1 MNACGLST
9 DAALSVPPLQDKD
22 GTSLS
27 HIVSSQLRGTSSP
40 FISIEPVPPT
50 ALGAAAA
57 PQEPCEELHFVAEA
71 TAVAEWLSG
80 GAVGLVLG
88 QLGVKQGLDGL
99 LACQEDAQR
108 ESKCRQAMASV
119 QTFEANALI
128 HTQVCTYICFCCG
141 CQLIRHMCKH
151 FVSKAAVKVAVDHT
165 GQRQFGSPVWML

>member
-1 MNACGLST
+1 MLLCA
-9 DAALSVPPLQDKD
+9 PPLQDKD
-22 GTSLS
+22 GNSLS

-57 PQEPCEELHFVAEA
+57 PQDPGEELHFVAEA
-71 TAVAEWLSG
+71 TAVAEWLAD

-88 QLGVKQGLDGL
+88 QLAVKQGLDGL

-119 QTFEANALI
+119 QTFEASALI
-128 HTQVCTYICFCCG
+128 HTQVHSCCG
-141 CQLIRHMCKH
+141 YQLIGTCAGTFLLHVCSPHVHMSIPLFC
-151 FVSKAAVKVAVDHT
+151 T
-165 GQRQFGSPVWML
+165 PVWML